1 MNGRRPIYLDYNAT
15 TPLDAGV
22 RADVV
27 EALDGSWANP
37 SSVHRLGRQARALL
51 DDARDKVAEL
61 WRCRPSEVVFTS
73 GGTEAN
79 NLAVLGAARARCF
92 RGRHLLCS
100 PIEHPAVREC
110 HEFLAR
116 REGFELEYLPVDR
129 RGRIDPHAVRDL
141 LRKETVLVSVMS
153 ANNEVGTLQPVAEIG
168 RMCRE
173 QGVLFHTDAVQWFGK
188 LPVDGVGCFE
198 ADLVTCCAH
207 KIHGP
212 KGAGALYVR
221 SPLQLVPVQLGG
233 SHEHDRRAGT
243 ENLPAVAGL
252 VSALRRFSQPP
263 VFPDALLR
271 RLRDRLAGALR
282 GVPGVEVVAEG
293 TERLCNTVAVTVEGA
308 DSIGLLAALD
318 LEGVC
323 ASSGSACS
331 SGSLEPSRVLTAMG
345 YPAAQAASLVRFSLG
360 RETTEAE
367 IEVVCGLVPGV
378 VGRVRGAT

>member
-1 MNGRRPIYLDYNAT
+1 MNGRPPIYLDYNAT
-15 TPLDAGV
+15 TPLDGDV
-22 RADVV
+22 RSDLL
-27 EALDGSWANP
+27 EALDSSWANP
-37 SSVHRLGRQARALL
+37 SSVHRLGRHARAML
-51 DDARDKVAEL
+51 DEARDQVAGL
-61 WRCRPSEVVFTS
+61 WRCRPGEVVFTS

-79 NLAVLGAARARCF
+79 NLAVLGAARSRRS

-100 PIEHPAVREC
+100 PLEHPAVREC

-116 REGFELEYLPVDR
+116 HEGFELEYLPVDR
-129 RGRIDPHAVRDL
+129 RGWIDPGAVRDR
-141 LRKETVLVSVMS
+141 LRKETALVSLMA
-153 ANNEVGTLQPVAEIG
+153 ANNEIGTLQPVAEVG
-168 RMCRE
+168 RICRE

-188 LPVDGVGCFE
+188 LPVDGIACFE

-207 KIHGP
+207 KLHGP

-243 ENLPAVAGL
+243 ENLAAVSGL
-252 VSALRRFSQPP
+252 VSALRRFCTPP
-263 VFPDALLR
+263 VFPEATLR
-271 RLRDRLAGALR
+271 QLRDRLAGAFHEL
-282 GVPGVEVVAEG
+282 PGVEVVAEG
-293 TERLCNTVAVTVEGA
+293 SERLPNTVAVTVEGA
-308 DSIGLLAALD
+308 DSIALLAALD

-345 YPAAQAASLVRFSLG
+345 FPDARAASLVRFSLG

-367 IEVVCGLVPGV
+367 IEVVCGLAPVV
-378 VGRVRGAT
+378 VGRVRGAG